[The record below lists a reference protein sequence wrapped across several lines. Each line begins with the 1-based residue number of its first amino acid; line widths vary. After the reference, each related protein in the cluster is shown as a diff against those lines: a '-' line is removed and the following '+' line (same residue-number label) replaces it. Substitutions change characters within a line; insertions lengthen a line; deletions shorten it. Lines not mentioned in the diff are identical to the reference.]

1 MLNKCLNSKPLLSF
15 QQGAKRLFVK
25 NDFYG
30 HNEPGSSKRVYYPVK
45 QEKLNVAQLAKRMK
59 VDEDDTEARAK
70 EVREMLQS
78 IMGLTYKVSC
88 RIYCRFL
95 KWVSPVLRTVSAI
108 LDVDSWLTPDSII
121 LPDCLRLTFHDLQLD

>member
-1 MLNKCLNSKPLLSF
+1 MLNKCLNAKSLLSF

-88 RIYCRFL
+88 FRIYYMFL
-95 KWVSPVLRTVSAI
+95 NWVSPLVCTV
-108 LDVDSWLTPDSII
+108 II
-121 LPDCLRLTFHDLQLD
+121 EY